1 MTLEQT
7 ITLITLI
14 IGLIGAVAALVPTLI
29 KLFKTVKELV
39 SNKNWATLTQ
49 IALGAM
55 KEVEVHYRANPNM
68 SSQAKLDM
76 AIDLIKKSSADL
88 GIEVTDELV
97 DDLVKYIEDT
107 IQWAKDMK
115 K

>member
-14 IGLIGAVAALVPTLI
+14 IGLIGAVAALIPTLI
-29 KLFKTVKELV
+29 KLFKTIKELV
-39 SNKNWATLTQ
+39 SNKNWLKLTK

-55 KEVEVHYRANPNM
+55 KEVEAHYRANPNM
-68 SSQAKLDM
+68 SSQAKLDL

-88 GIEVTDELV
+88 GIDITDELV

-107 IQWAKDMK
+107 IQWANDMK